1 MRDGNGSLDLSIE
14 KSDAAYVMLKGMTQP
29 VADWNRRHPD
39 TEILVFDRIVA
50 VNGQVASGKDLA
62 RALQVA
68 FPIPHQTVALML
80 QRPVERHVAL
90 KRPGK
95 LGLTTNLMP
104 KDSVMPWIDQIAEG
118 LLHQWNLSN
127 PDAAVREH
135 DRIISVNGVSEPPTA
150 VALQLTKDVDVE
162 LTVLHYFAL
171 CLQTVVPSG
180 ASSPPAVPVNCK
192 GFQAMSTSLLNELD
206 GGVCNGLSYA
216 EIMKDYPDL
225 WAARERDKLNFRYPN
240 GESYQDVIGRLRP
253 IIIEL
258 ERQRRS
264 ILVISHLAVQRCLY
278 AYFTGAPMEEIPYLN
293 MDMHTVVELRPG
305 AFDCQV
311 RSEKLWETSPE
322 CPTPLR

>member
-1 MRDGNGSLDLSIE
+1 MFGFTCCCSENNDEFSVNVDERQRPSTVLPTRPSARPSAVFGQFHGSGLDEKNYYTVVLMRDGNGSLDLSIE

-162 LTVLHYFAL
+162 LTVLHYFA
-171 CLQTVVPSG
+171 
-180 ASSPPAVPVNCK
+180 
-192 GFQAMSTSLLNELD
+192 
-206 GGVCNGLSYA
+206 
-216 EIMKDYPDL
+216 
-225 WAARERDKLNFRYPN
+225 
-240 GESYQDVIGRLRP
+240 
-253 IIIEL
+253 
-258 ERQRRS
+258 
-264 ILVISHLAVQRCLY
+264 
-278 AYFTGAPMEEIPYLN
+278 
-293 MDMHTVVELRPG
+293 
-305 AFDCQV
+305 
-311 RSEKLWETSPE
+311 
-322 CPTPLR
+322 